1 MTNSTILQA
10 KEIQQLAGRF
20 LYEEAAKPYTDVEE
34 WKEVQGHLATCIELL
49 LKQEGSTPEEEGEI
63 VLAVLMGY
71 AIAVRKRKNIAVA
84 MERANRVL
92 PILQDP
98 VLKCRLAIFCYGECY
113 DEELANLAHRL
124 IEEQKV
130 MGDSQ
135 AAMGLEELL
144 LSMEGSYLV

>member
-1 MTNSTILQA
+1 MTNSIHIQA

-34 WKEVQGHLATCIELL
+34 WKEVQGHLATCIEYL
-49 LKQEGSTPEEEGEI
+49 LKKEGGTPEEEAEI

-71 AIAVRKRKNIAVA
+71 AIAVRKRKNIAIA

-92 PILQDP
+92 PILEDP

-130 MGDSQ
+130 KGDNQ
-135 AAMGLEELL
+135 AAVGLEDMLVC
-144 LSMEGSYLV
+144 MEENYM

>member
-1 MTNSTILQA
+1 MTNSKTLQA

-34 WKEVQGHLATCIELL
+34 WKEVQEHLATCIELL

-130 MGDSQ
+130 KGDSQ
-135 AAMGLEELL
+135 VATGLEELL

>member
-34 WKEVQGHLATCIELL
+34 WKEVQGHLATCIEDL
-49 LKQEGSTPEEEGEI
+49 LKQEGGTPEEEGEI
-63 VLAVLMGY
+63 VLAILMGY
-71 AIAVRKRKNIAVA
+71 SIAVRKRKNIAVA

-92 PILQDP
+92 PLLQDA

-113 DEELANLAHRL
+113 DDKLANMAHLL

-130 MGDSQ
+130 LGDKQ
-135 AAMGLEELL
+135 MAEGLEDLL
-144 LSMEGSYLV
+144 ICMEGSYM

>member
-10 KEIQQLAGRF
+10 KEIQQLAGKF

-34 WKEVQGHLATCIELL
+34 WKEVQEHLSTCIEAL

-71 AIAVRKRKNIAVA
+71 SVAVRKRKNIAIA
-84 MERANRVL
+84 MERANQVL
-92 PILQDP
+92 PLLQDA

-113 DEELANLAHRL
+113 DDKLASMAHQL
-124 IEEQKV
+124 IEEQKEL
-130 MGDSQ
+130 GDSQ
-135 AAMGLEELL
+135 AAAGLEDMLVC
-144 LSMEGSYLV
+144 MEENYLA

>member
-1 MTNSTILQA
+1 MTNSIHIQA

-34 WKEVQGHLATCIELL
+34 WKEVQGHLATCIEDL
-49 LKQEGSTPEEEGEI
+49 LKQEGGTPEEEAEI

-71 AIAVRKRKNIAVA
+71 AIAVRKRKNIAIA

-92 PILQDP
+92 PILEDP

-130 MGDSQ
+130 KGDNQ
-135 AAMGLEELL
+135 AAVGLEDMLVC
-144 LSMEGSYLV
+144 MEENYM

>member
-1 MTNSTILQA
+1 MTNSKTLQA

-34 WKEVQGHLATCIELL
+34 WKEVQGHLATCIEDL
-49 LKQEGSTPEEEGEI
+49 LKQEGGTPEEEGEI

-92 PILQDP
+92 PILEDP

-130 MGDSQ
+130 MGDKK
-135 AAMGLEELL
+135 AVEDMEAMLAC
-144 LSMEGSYLV
+144 MEGSYA

>member
-1 MTNSTILQA
+1 MTNSTTLQA

-34 WKEVQGHLATCIELL
+34 WKEVQGHLATCIEDL
-49 LKQEGSTPEEEGEI
+49 LKQEGGTPEEEGEI

-92 PILQDP
+92 PLLQDA

-130 MGDSQ
+130 KGDSQ